1 MLAAQRA
8 LDQVQR
14 GLRGSDTGPQPR
26 RLTDEHRP
34 TLGGVRGGDQD
45 PDRFQAETRTGRL
58 FLALPLFVASGT
70 AP

>member
-14 GLRGSDTGPQPR
+14 GLHGSDTGPQPR
-26 RLTDEHRP
+26 RLTDEAVQRA
-34 TLGGVRGGDQD
+34 R
-45 PDRFQAETRTGRL
+45 ARTGRL
-58 FLALPLFVASGT
+58 LLALPLFVTSGT